1 MPTLSTAPGLQRSV
15 CYFECII
22 APVMKTS
29 EPLEKIEEKVIAS
42 ERLSREDGVT
52 LYQFANIVELGR
64 LANIVRE
71 RKNKNTAYYTV
82 NLHINHTN
90 VCING
95 CRFCAFSKEKGQ
107 DGSYEMTLDQ
117 VFDSAKDGYDEFHI
131 VGGCHP
137 DLPYE
142 YYRDMLHELKKR
154 FPDTIIQ
161 AFTAVEIDHLAKI
174 SGMSAEE
181 TLNDLKSVGLDSLP
195 GGGAEIFSE
204 RIRQE
209 LFPKKIPS
217 DRWLEIHGL
226 AHRAGIKTNA
236 TMLYGHIETPE
247 EKIEHFIRLRNQQD
261 ETGGFL
267 AFIPLAFHPKNTK
280 MENFSNTTGVEDLRE
295 LAISRLMLDN
305 FPHIKSFWIM
315 IGEKLSQVSLW
326 FGVDDVDGTVEEEK
340 ITHMAGAKTPQKL
353 AEKFLRN
360 LITQSGR
367 VPQRRDTLYNI
378 RESAVL
384 D

>member
-1 MPTLSTAPGLQRSV
+1 
-15 CYFECII
+15 
-22 APVMKTS
+22 MKS
-29 EPLEKIEEKVIAS
+29 NENLEKIEEKVIAS
-42 ERLSREDGVT
+42 ERLSLDDGIT
-52 LYQFANIVELGR
+52 LYGWANIVELGR

-71 RKNKNTAYYTV
+71 RKNSNVAYYTV

-107 DGSYEMTLDQ
+107 GGSYEMSLDQ
-117 VFDSAKDGYDEFHI
+117 VYDSAKDGYDEFHI

-137 DLPYE
+137 DLPYD
-142 YYRDMLHELKKR
+142 YYRDMIRELKKR
-154 FPDTIIQ
+154 YPDTVIQ
-161 AFTAVEIDHLAKI
+161 AFTAVEIDHFAKI
-174 SGMSAEE
+174 SGMNVEE

-195 GGGAEIFSE
+195 GGGAEVFSE

-209 LFPKKIPS
+209 LFPKKISS

-226 AHRAGIKTNA
+226 AHRVGMKTNA

-247 EKIEHFIRLRNQQD
+247 EKVEHFIRLRNQQD

-267 AFIPLAFHPKNTK
+267 AFIPLAFHPQNTK
-280 MENFSNTTGVEDLRE
+280 MTNFSNTTGVEDLRE
-295 LAISRLMLDN
+295 LSISRLMLDN

-340 ITHMAGAKTPQKL
+340 ITHMAGARTPQKL

-367 VPQRRDTLYNI
+367 VPRRRDTLYNI
-378 RESAVL
+378 RESSEEVS